1 MIANINGIRVEGTPE
16 EIARFKQLYSNSNNS
31 NNGKR
36 PVGDPYGIYDENGEW
51 EGDL

>member
-1 MIANINGIRVEGTPE
+1 MIAYIDGVRVEGTPE
-16 EIARFKQLYSNSNNS
+16 EIQRFKYMSTNSNRDR
-31 NNGKR
+31 KK